1 MMTYMNVFV
10 VSFIKS
16 KDASSQVPQPTCFWK
31 LGSLTTVTRMLV
43 ASSKNSLQILTFLFS
58 EFLSLIH
65 LYPHFLSK
73 QMPV

>member
-16 KDASSQVPQPTCFWK
+16 KDASCQVPQPTCFWK
-31 LGSLTTVTRMLV
+31 LGSLTRMLV

-58 EFLSLIH
+58 KFLSLIH
-65 LYPHFLSK
+65 LYPQFLSK